1 MFSLLPIKLFAGCKV
16 LTRTARMFLEQVFKN
31 WLVSFR
37 VETHWRWSIRIFW
50 IFSLYNKNGSSFE
63 KLISSCVFLTLLCT
77 YFEAYFKLQLSPLP
91 FRFEAVFPPCEVLR
105 LEDLCSCPWEF
116 WQGLLPWNKREIC
129 WDASQTLKAWL
140 APPLP
145 DWDSNDG
152 CSFIITHISEKGGF
166 VFCNCDLPLQRWV
179 LSIFYLE
186 IWGYIYGFKMIVVYS
201 SIENIFSMFFYL
213 NCSLLYG
220 NSLAFLKSFFHLR
233 KSELIVTLM
242 SFKTEDLIHSTSV
255 DTVHSTSCLA
265 LRNSQN
271 ICENNCRLFSTL
283 PMYRHGVLFL
293 HRFNVLFGD

>member
-1 MFSLLPIKLFAGCKV
+1 M
-16 LTRTARMFLEQVFKN
+16 
-31 WLVSFR
+31 
-37 VETHWRWSIRIFW
+37 WSVT
-50 IFSLYNKNGSSFE
+50 LGGS
-63 KLISSCVFLTLLCT
+63 
-77 YFEAYFKLQLSPLP
+77 LQLSMGVLAGVAPL
-91 FRFEAVFPPCEVLR
+91 EQKGNMLR
-105 LEDLCSCPWEF
+105 CVSDIESMTCS
-116 WQGLLPWNKREIC
+116 
-129 WDASQTLKAWL
+129 SSSWL
-140 APPLP
+140 GFQWWLQFYHHPHQ
-145 DWDSNDG
+145 W
-152 CSFIITHISEKGGF
+152 KGRLF
-166 VFCNCDLPLQRWV
+166 FCNCDLPLQRWV